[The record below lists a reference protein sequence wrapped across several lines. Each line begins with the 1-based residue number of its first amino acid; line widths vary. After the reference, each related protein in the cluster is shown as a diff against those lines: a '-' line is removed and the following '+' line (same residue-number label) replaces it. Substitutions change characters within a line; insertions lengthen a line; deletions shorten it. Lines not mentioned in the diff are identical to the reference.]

1 MNTYGPPRA
10 DMAKQNVPPTM
21 PSDVTGD
28 LGFFDR
34 FAQAA
39 SDTASRAP
47 FFAIC
52 VVLVAIWLI
61 QGIVVM
67 IDSRDPSS
75 FLNDRFQL
83 EINTTTT
90 IITFLMVA
98 LLQNA
103 GTRSDL
109 ATQHKLNAIAD
120 GLVDLME
127 HLASPTPASDEAR
140 GDLERDLHELR
151 EAVGLELREST
162 TKHRPRRP

>member
-1 MNTYGPPRA
+1 
-10 DMAKQNVPPTM
+10 MAKRSTPRTL
-21 PSDVTGD
+21 PSDVSGD

-34 FAQAA
+34 LAQRA
-39 SDTASRAP
+39 SDSASRAP
-47 FFAIC
+47 FFAVC
-52 VVLVAIWLI
+52 VLLVVLWLL

-67 IDSRDPSS
+67 IHSGDPSS

-103 GTRSDL
+103 STRSDL

-120 GLVDLME
+120 GLADVME
-127 HLASPTPASDEAR
+127 HLASTTPGTEEAR
-140 GDLERDLHELR
+140 RDLEKDLLELR

-162 TKHRPRRP
+162 TRH